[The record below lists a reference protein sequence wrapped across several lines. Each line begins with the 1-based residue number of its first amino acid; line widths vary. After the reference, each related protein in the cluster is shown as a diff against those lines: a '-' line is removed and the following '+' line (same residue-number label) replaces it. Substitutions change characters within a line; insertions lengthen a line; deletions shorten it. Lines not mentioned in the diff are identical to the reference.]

1 MAPQGGLVFFIGSQN
16 ESSTIQLYLDPNT
29 MYIYYGSANLC
40 ISHVAVMSG
49 SSLSFILS
57 SVTYFASGVL

>member
-1 MAPQGGLVFFIGSQN
+1 MTPQGGLVFFIGSQN

-29 MYIYYGSANLC
+29 MYIYYGSANF